1 MRRQE
6 VSFPLSFS
14 LFLPA
19 HPHRTIRAVFGPVG
33 LRREHGS
40 TYGAAFHLVPA
51 LADLGVQG
59 TLEEGG
65 EQMAGKSKY
74 TFESKIHV
82 YRATKRMTQQE
93 LADLVGVSRQ
103 TIMQLER
110 NRYNPSMLLAY
121 SIARVFDV
129 TIEDL
134 FDFKGA

>member
-1 MRRQE
+1 MGKGKGWG
-6 VSFPLSFS
+6 
-14 LFLPA
+14 
-19 HPHRTIRAVFGPVG
+19 AVFQSEARPLQSRKNFLDFKQEICYTGK
-33 LRREHGS
+33 RI
-40 TYGAAFHLVPA
+40 
-51 LADLGVQG
+51 
-59 TLEEGG
+59 LEEGG

-121 SIARVFDV
+121 SIAKVFDV

-134 FDFKGA
+134 FDFREA

>member
-1 MRRQE
+1 MKGG
-6 VSFPLSFS
+6 V
-14 LFLPA
+14 
-19 HPHRTIRAVFGPVG
+19 PV
-33 LRREHGS
+33 
-40 TYGAAFHLVPA
+40 A
-51 LADLGVQG
+51 
-59 TLEEGG
+59 
-65 EQMAGKSKY
+65 SKDSY
-74 TFESKIHV
+74 RFESKIHV

-134 FDFKGA
+134 FDFKEE